1 MSAPDATADLT
12 GAAPVPLSRNR
23 EYRLLWVAQA
33 LSEFGFNASAIA
45 FPLLVLAVTGSAAAS
60 GLVLGTVAAA
70 QLVAGVPAGALVD
83 RWNRKAVMLACEL
96 AQAVAAATLVAAV
109 WTGTATLAHMV
120 AVAAVIGVC
129 AALFVPAEEAT
140 LPNVVPSEQV
150 ASAVALNAARG
161 YLGQLSGTAVGG
173 FLFALGR
180 AVPFLADLV
189 THTLA
194 AGALSLLRLPPRP
207 APTPDE
213 VRQRHLGR
221 EMLEGLRWVWGQR
234 HIRVTALLA
243 VVLNLFFSA
252 FYLVVIVLAEQRRV
266 PSGQIGVMAAMLG
279 VGGVLGALAAPRL
292 HRVLSPYASIV
303 GVFWVITLLTPV
315 AAVARQGWVL
325 GALFAA
331 MAFLPPTANT
341 TITSRQLLLTP
352 DELRGRLSG
361 VLGLVV
367 GLAAVAGPALGGLL
381 VQWLPGG
388 AAVLVCTAGLALVT
402 LLATASP
409 TLRSFPREAEP
420 EPSGV
425 LASPVDEV
433 RA

>member
-1 MSAPDATADLT
+1 MSPTGGAP
-12 GAAPVPLSRNR
+12 PPLSRNR
-23 EYRLLWVAQA
+23 EYRLLWTAQA

-60 GLVLGTVAAA
+60 GLVLGTIAAA

-83 RWNRKAVMLACEL
+83 RWNRKTVMLACEL
-96 AQAVAAATLVAAV
+96 AQAVAAASLVAAV

-140 LPNVVPSEQV
+140 LPNVVPPEQV

-161 YLGQLSGTAVGG
+161 SLGQLSGTAVGG

-194 AGALSLLRLPPRP
+194 AGALALLRLPPRP
-207 APTPDE
+207 APAAAGN
-213 VRQRHLGR
+213 RHLGR
-221 EMLEGLRWVWGQR
+221 EMLEGLRWVWSR
-234 HIRVTALLA
+234 PHIRVTALLA
-243 VVLNLFFSA
+243 IVLNLFFSA
-252 FYLVVIVLAEQRRV
+252 FYLVVIVLAERRGV
-266 PSGQIGVMAAMLG
+266 SSGQIGVMAAMLG

-292 HRVLSPYASIV
+292 HRVLTPYASIV

-352 DELRGRLSG
+352 DELRGRLAG
-361 VLGLVV
+361 VLGLVT

-409 TLRSFPREAEP
+409 TLRSFPREAAP
-420 EPSGV
+420 EPSPV
-425 LASPVDEV
+425 PASPVDEV
-433 RA
+433 RT